1 MADSTKRAR
10 FKKVASARVTK
21 VINYL
26 NLLQN
31 CSNRNNYEYDQDDV
45 ELMFTEIQ
53 KAIKESKN
61 AYLNELSKQ
70 NGKNGFSFKK

>member
-53 KAIKESKN
+53 KSIKESKN

>member
-1 MADSTKRAR
+1 MTDSTKRAR

-31 CSNRNNYEYDQDDV
+31 CSNRNNYEYDEEDV
-45 ELMFTEIQ
+45 EFMFTEIQ
-53 KAIKESKN
+53 KAFKESKN
-61 AYLNELSKQ
+61 VYINELSKQ
-70 NGKNGFSFKK
+70 NGKNSFSFKK

>member
-1 MADSTKRAR
+1 MADSVKRAR

-31 CSNRNNYEYDQDDV
+31 CSNRNNYEYDQEDV
-45 ELMFTEIQ
+45 EFMFSEIQ
-53 KAIKESKN
+53 KAFKESKN
-61 AYLNELSKQ
+61 AFLNELNKQ
-70 NGKNGFSFKK
+70 SGKNGFTFKK

>member
-1 MADSTKRAR
+1 MADSAKRAR

-53 KAIKESKN
+53 KAFKESKN

>member
-1 MADSTKRAR
+1 MADSVKRAR
-10 FKKVASARVTK
+10 FTKVASARVTK

-45 ELMFTEIQ
+45 EFMFAEIQ
-53 KAIKESKN
+53 KALKESKN
-61 AYLNELSKQ
+61 AFFNELSKQ
-70 NGKNGFSFKK
+70 SGKNGFTFRK